1 MPTSGLHLAPP
12 LDQGLFRRRRRHA
25 GNPLHSQSLRMPLA
39 GRQVAGVPL
48 NAGLDKG

>member
-1 MPTSGLHLAPP
+1 MPTSGYHLTPP

-25 GNPLHSQSLRMPLA
+25 GNLLHNQNLRMPLP
-39 GRQVAGVPL
+39 GRQVAGMPL